1 MWKTF
6 PLVPSKNWDK
16 SIQFHHWKIEKYH
29 FPQKIYKLSCL
40 SLYIILLFWGNKRRQ
55 NQIFC
60 TLTFGHLYWNLVS
73 VLHYLTVNYMMSC
86 CFLTLYI
93 YVTYVASC
101 STFLFWENYDQM
113 TSLGK
118 GWQKMEN
125 KWFLIWCQVI
135 VFSRLKHVL
144 SLWFPLC

>member
-1 MWKTF
+1 MV
-6 PLVPSKNWDK
+6 LSKPD
-16 SIQFHHWKIEKYH
+16 
-29 FPQKIYKLSCL
+29 
-40 SLYIILLFWGNKRRQ
+40 
-55 NQIFC
+55 
-60 TLTFGHLYWNLVS
+60 LTFGHIYWHLVL
-73 VLHYLTVNYMMSC
+73 VLHYFTVNYVMSC

-135 VFSRLKHVL
+135 VFNRLKHVL
-144 SLWFPLC
+144 SLWFPLCKKKSAWGISWELILVKVVYICSKTLQLTFGSHHLSQVERKNDVDWCGKIEQIS